1 MMHMIIIQRKTIAVC
16 IKNTLFII
24 THYMLGIDWKRKE
37 EQRPKKLIWDI
48 ESIKVIWYKEQKNRN
63 ISHKPLSL
71 SHDDREHREE
81 TTTSVLNSALYT
93 ESSTH
98 RKKNL
103 VYSTW
108 RTRTGATR
116 PQRTIKL

>member
-1 MMHMIIIQRKTIAVC
+1 
-16 IKNTLFII
+16 
-24 THYMLGIDWKRKE
+24 MLGIDWKRKE
-37 EQRPKKLIWDI
+37 EQRPKNSFGI

-98 RKKNL
+98 RKKN
-103 VYSTW
+103 
-108 RTRTGATR
+108 
-116 PQRTIKL
+116 